1 MVIVRGS
8 RTWEERGKTGTV
20 GWGGG
25 TERGRDKERRKRV
38 ENREWWGGGGRG
50 GVRRQRITAHP
61 DRATLVEFQLFPHTK
76 FAVIRL

>member
-38 ENREWWGGGGRG
+38 ENREWWGGRGAGGG
-50 GVRRQRITAHP
+50 G
-61 DRATLVEFQLFPHTK
+61 
-76 FAVIRL
+76 